1 MDLNSI
7 MFPDLLDIEAIM
19 DINLEQI
26 MENLQVAS

>member
-7 MFPDLLDIEAIM
+7 MFPDLLDIETIM